1 LKTGFTF
8 GTVVAV
14 PLSGILADNF
24 GWESIFYFFGGVAVI
39 ESIIWAFYIHE
50 APYKHPTISEVKS
63 RN

>member
-24 GWESIFYFFGGVAVI
+24 GWESIFYFFGGAAMI
-39 ESIIWAFYIHE
+39 ESILWAFYIHE
-50 APYKHPTISEVKS
+50 APHNHPTISEVT
-63 RN
+63 